1 VYPLCKAV
9 AVCCLPSPC
18 PDMNVTLGSLIFSGA
33 LLLGLLAA
41 SLPSLA
47 PALLA
52 VLITKISFF

>member
-18 PDMNVTLGSLIFSGA
+18 SDMNVTLGSFIFSCA
-33 LLLGLLAA
+33 LLLDLLAA

-47 PALLA
+47 LALLA
-52 VLITKISFF
+52 FLVKKFK